1 MTILDA
7 RIEQIDMWQA
17 RYRSRADRY
26 VTSQRRMTR
35 IRIDREKI
43 HGKEN

>member
-7 RIEQIDMWQA
+7 RIEQIDMRQA
-17 RYRSRADRY
+17 EYRSRADRY
-26 VTSQRRMTR
+26 VTSQQRMAR
-35 IRIDREKI
+35 IRTDREKI